1 MYIGNENVSVSNPL
15 TKKKENV
22 SVCNDHCQT
31 SHCFT
36 NKKKK
41 RNKRS

>member
-15 TKKKENV
+15 TKKKKENV

-36 NKKKK
+36 
-41 RNKRS
+41 